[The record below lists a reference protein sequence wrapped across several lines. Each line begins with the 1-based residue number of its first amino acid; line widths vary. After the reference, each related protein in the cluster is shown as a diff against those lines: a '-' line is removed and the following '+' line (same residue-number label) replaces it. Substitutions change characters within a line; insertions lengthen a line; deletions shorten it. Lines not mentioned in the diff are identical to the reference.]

1 MCGEAKCSEGKM
13 NESLC
18 AHSSRVI
25 RCLKLVA
32 FLQEFKKKKKALQM
46 KSLNQVMETQNCYV
60 GISSLQLS
68 LTNDMVLL
76 LVILNLLQN
85 W

>member
-1 MCGEAKCSEGKM
+1 
-13 NESLC
+13 
-18 AHSSRVI
+18 
-25 RCLKLVA
+25 
-32 FLQEFKKKKKALQM
+32 M

-60 GISSLQLS
+60 GIGSLQLS